1 MTCGADTHVKIFDA
15 DNIGAEP
22 RTIEHHD
29 SPVTTLAINAKGKY
43 LATGTEAHMVQY
55 FGFPSCEFQKNL
67 TRAQSPIQHVAF
79 DAKGKLLA
87 VGGDDGVIRMVNC
100 AAAQCATLKG
110 ARTRCCASPST
121 RRASSSPPPP
131 PTAPSSAG
139 M

>member
-1 MTCGADTHVKIFDA
+1 MKIFDA

-29 SPVTTLAINAKGKY
+29 CPSPPRLNAKGKY

-79 DAKGKLLA
+79 DA
-87 VGGDDGVIRMVNC
+87 
-100 AAAQCATLKG
+100 
-110 ARTRCCASPST
+110 
-121 RRASSSPPPP
+121 ASSSPSAA
-131 PTAPSSAG
+131 TASSIWS
-139 M
+139 